1 MASRATLRQ
10 EQARQT
16 RDSLLSTGLEIAERV
31 GLAGMSVNRIVEEAG
46 VAKGTFF
53 HHFPDRSA
61 FLASLYDEFHGGLH
75 AAVAS
80 VIDGIEPGAEH
91 LIIAANAYLDECL
104 GHRGVRAL
112 LLEAHADAQ
121 VSQTA
126 AENDELAS
134 QRISKDFVAM
144 GWDHPLDAAR
154 LWRSLVVEAALLEL
168 RSSRRRP
175 ALRAVLGRFLD
186 QSVV

>member
-1 MASRATLRQ
+1 LTNVS
-10 EQARQT
+10 
-16 RDSLLSTGLEIAERV
+16 G
-31 GLAGMSVNRIVEEAG
+31 
-46 VAKGTFF
+46 
-53 HHFPDRSA
+53 
-61 FLASLYDEFHGGLH
+61 
-75 AAVAS
+75 
-80 VIDGIEPGAEH
+80 
-91 LIIAANAYLDECL
+91 IAAFARYCWK
-104 GHRGVRAL
+104 RTPTRR
-112 LLEAHADAQ
+112 
-121 VSQTA
+121 SQTA